1 MKRFLLLLST
11 IFLFVCTGCGE
22 DAERTVQGQNAPE
35 QNEQETVQGQSES
48 EQGVREQDE
57 SEQIG
62 QETAQEQDAVGQ
74 SGSETA
80 REQDVAEQSGSETA
94 QGQDTSEQSGPA
106 QDGSEDAVLITT
118 EASLADGRALTLAV
132 VGKKISENFY
142 GVSEVRVY
150 DGDVLIQTV
159 FVADAIAAY
168 ERGTFLSEDPE
179 GIQPDGSGEL
189 SADER
194 NELPEYMKYTE
205 CWSIEDTIAV
215 LDFNFDGNADFG
227 LFGWVPNNTIP
238 YYYWAWD
245 EAAGQYAYVFTLQGV
260 EVHPEAG
267 EVSAGYKSGAAGSQ
281 HTTDYFVPDGDGE
294 LYMVRREILDW
305 KQSADGERPALEIWV
320 PRDGV
325 EISARAVS
333 YSGLEDELV
342 LVRREIPTAEVH
354 DDNTVSY
361 FTEIWELRDGTLQ
374 LTGREEFGCE

>member
-1 MKRFLLLLST
+1 MKRLLLLVSV
-11 IFLFVCTGCGE
+11 IFLLFCTGCGK
-22 DAERTVQGQNAPE
+22 DGQEPA
-35 QNEQETVQGQSES
+35 VQGQSDSAQSGQGQDRS
-48 EQGVREQDE
+48 EQSETETTQEQGEATQNDSAQSGQGQDG
-57 SEQIG
+57 SEQSG
-62 QETAQEQDAVGQ
+62 PETAQEQGEPTQ
-74 SGSETA
+74 SDSAQVVTE
-80 REQDVAEQSGSETA
+80 DVI
-94 QGQDTSEQSGPA
+94 
-106 QDGSEDAVLITT
+106 LITT
-118 EASLADGRALTLAV
+118 EASLADGRTLTLAV
-132 VGKKISENFY
+132 VGKKLSEYFY

-150 DGDVLIQTV
+150 DGDALIQTV
-159 FVADAIAAY
+159 FAADAIVAY
-168 ERGTFLSEDPE
+168 ERGTFLSEDSE
-179 GIQPDGSGEL
+179 GTQPDGSGEL

-215 LDFNFDGNADFG
+215 LDFNFDGNTDFG

-260 EVHPEAG
+260 EVHPETG
-267 EVSAGYKSGAAGSQ
+267 EVSAGYKSGEAGSRY
-281 HTTDYFVPDGDGE
+281 TTDYFVPDGDGE

-333 YSGLEDELV
+333 DSGLEDELV

-361 FTEIWELRDGTLQ
+361 FTEIWELKDGTLQ
-374 LTGREEFGCE
+374 LTGREDDKQE